1 MRGRRARRR
10 SWRGWTIVLLAVV
23 PWARASEPTTDQ
35 ASFFDREVRPILKA
49 RCLKCH
55 GEGAKIKGGLR
66 LDSREA
72 ILKGGD
78 QGPAVVLAR
87 PDESLLLRAIRY
99 DEIEMPPNGR
109 LPVRE
114 QDVLRRWVSEQ
125 LPWSGTGV
133 SAHGTVPAPSALK
146 KTVIDWSVR
155 PVARPTVPRPVG
167 PSANPIDAF
176 IQAKLAQEGL
186 RPNPPAERGV
196 LIRRATF
203 DLTGLPPTPEAVA
216 DFVADSRP
224 DAYERLVDRLLAS
237 PQHGERWARH
247 WLDLVGYA
255 ETNGYERD
263 GAKPFAWR
271 YRDYVI
277 DAFNRDKPYDQFLR
291 EQIAG
296 DEIDPESAECMTA
309 TGYYRLGVWDDEP
322 ADRPL
327 ARYDG
332 LDTIVA
338 TTAQVVLGMTVNC
351 ARCHDHKVD
360 PIPQR
365 DYYRLLAFFQDL
377 ALPNG
382 KNLKTAKDAS
392 GHAIQVMC
400 AWERGQA
407 ETHVLSRGNPNLI
420 GEKVEPGVPSLLD
433 PGGTRFTVGPGKR
446 SALVDWLVDPRNPR
460 SARVLAN
467 RLWQYHF
474 GRGIVPSSSDFGGL
488 GEPATHPQLLDWL
501 AGELTDGGW
510 RLKPIQRLIM
520 LSNTYRQSSRSNPE
534 ALAKDPLN
542 HSLWRFPM
550 RRLSA
555 EEVRDAMLMTSG
567 ALCLKLGGPSVRPPI
582 PAEVLAGQSVPGQG
596 WSVSSPREAGR
607 RSVYVHIKRSL
618 LLPILATHDAPDT
631 DSSCPVRFTTTVPT
645 QALGLLNGSFA
656 NEQAARLARRVV
668 AERPGGLPDQIRRA
682 ISLATS
688 RQARD
693 QEVRDDLELVEWLVH
708 DRSLDPR
715 SALVQYCLLILNANE
730 FVYLD

>member
-23 PWARASEPTTDQ
+23 PWARASEPTADQ

-382 KNLKTAKDAS
+382 KNLKTTRDAS

-542 HSLWRFPM
+542 HALWRFPM

>member
-23 PWARASEPTTDQ
+23 PWARASEPTADQ

-382 KNLKTAKDAS
+382 KNLKTTRDAS

-542 HSLWRFPM
+542 HALWRFPM

-596 WSVSSPREAGR
+596 WSVSPPREAGR